1 MILIDLILYIIN
13 NVRDVENESYYIL
26 VLNLKY
32 GLVLFNIYIYVYF
45 FKVKYNVNVFFE
57 FYYLLFDNIIV
68 ICFGVWFMICFILF
82 RFLIIFYL

>member
-32 GLVLFNIYIYVYF
+32 GLVLFNIYFYF

-57 FYYLLFDNIIV
+57 FYYL
-68 ICFGVWFMICFILF
+68 
-82 RFLIIFYL
+82 

>member
-32 GLVLFNIYIYVYF
+32 GLVLFNIYIYF
-45 FKVKYNVNVFFE
+45 FKVKYNVNVIFE
-57 FYYLLFDNIIV
+57 FYYL
-68 ICFGVWFMICFILF
+68 
-82 RFLIIFYL
+82 

>member
-1 MILIDLILYIIN
+1 MYCIGIFLCINIFKWFRLYDIVILIDLILYIIN

-32 GLVLFNIYIYVYF
+32 GLVLFNIYLYF

-57 FYYLLFDNIIV
+57 FYYL
-68 ICFGVWFMICFILF
+68 
-82 RFLIIFYL
+82 